1 MELEIK
7 KNEKD
12 YLEIEIK
19 GEDLGFAQTIKE
31 LLFEDKDVEFAACR
45 MDHPQAANPVLMIR
59 TRKGSPM
66 FALKGAIKK
75 LKKQAT
81 DFKDEFKGAKKPKK

>member
-1 MELEIK
+1 MEIETK

-19 GEDLGFAQTIKE
+19 GEDVGFAQALKE

-45 MDHPQAANPVLMIR
+45 MDHPQAANPVLIIR
-59 TRKGSPM
+59 TKKGSPM
-66 FALKGAIKK
+66 FALKNALKK
-75 LKKQAT
+75 LRKEAA
-81 DFKDEFKGAKKPKK
+81 DFKDELKAAKKPKK